1 VRPNKKKKKKSIYE
15 YNKKRKKKKM
25 VVVRGV
31 QLGWRGPG
39 SGERDIAKK
48 KKNHKKGLAK
58 YLQV

>member
-1 VRPNKKKKKKSIYE
+1 
-15 YNKKRKKKKM
+15 M

-48 KKNHKKGLAK
+48 KKSQKRAGEVPPSIDPKFKSQYCKTKQNKK
-58 YLQV
+58 